1 MGYNLWQIQNLKF
14 MISLIFHIS
23 YLLVIYLT
31 EARYC
36 KGQSS
41 LGRFERSKF
50 T

>member
-14 MISLIFHIS
+14 MISLIFHI
-23 YLLVIYLT
+23 VIYLT

>member
-1 MGYNLWQIQNLKF
+1 MANPKSKVYDFFNF
-14 MISLIFHIS
+14 SHV
-23 YLLVIYLT
+23 VIYLT